1 MNRTSIRR
9 RFVHAVVVLS
19 TFSVAR
25 VAEAACVNKF
35 VYRQDKARINMTL
48 LTGKLTFQEAKELA
62 DAINTN
68 KAPDLEWL
76 DDKGKIITRS
86 SGQVMAVRP
95 MPVGCDDKKSG
106 SVITA
111 TFLRNLPPSGKMIV
125 RLTPELIVTFEQQ
138 L

>member
-1 MNRTSIRR
+1 MNRRSIRR
-9 RFVHAVVVLS
+9 RFVQAVVVLS
-19 TFSVAR
+19 TIAVASVT
-25 VAEAACVNKF
+25 EAACVNKF
-35 VYRQDKARINMTL
+35 VFRQDKARINMTL

-62 DAINTN
+62 DAINSDQ
-68 KAPDLEWL
+68 APDLEWL
-76 DDKGKIITRS
+76 DEKGKIITRS

-95 MPVGCDDKKSG
+95 MPVGCDEKKSG

-125 RLTPELIVTFEQQ
+125 RMKPDLVVTFEQQ